1 MMDTPSIFEWDGTG
15 VPPDGG
21 DYRQVGER
29 SQAHF
34 HCEMC
39 NREGNWSHVNAEG
52 HLNNL
57 KHYLCVTGQ
66 THLLP
71 SASPNGLTT
80 QQPAPDG
87 RFRVVPGPPPGQPP
101 MNHESP
107 PPPPPA
113 AIPVSQQ
120 LLMVERKM
128 DQKME
133 ELATMLRAL
142 DTKFNSIMTAITTR
156 MQATSSSTAPRSDAS
171 RPSWNADTAA
181 ASSSGSQ
188 NAVSIWSS
196 PQGWDEHTAAASSSG
211 RQNTPPSSWSSSRW
225 DEHTAAASS
234 WEPGWT

>member
-1 MMDTPSIFEWDGTG
+1 MMGAPSIVFWDGTG

-21 DYRQVGER
+21 DYRQVGEGG
-29 SQAHF
+29 QAHF
-34 HCEMC
+34 LCEMC
-39 NREGNWSHVNAEG
+39 NSQANWGHVNAEG
-52 HLNNL
+52 HQLNL
-57 KHYLCVTGQ
+57 KHYLSVTGQ

-80 QQPAPDG
+80 QPAPDG
-87 RFRVVPGPPPGQPP
+87 RFRVVPVPPPGQPP
-101 MNHESP
+101 MNHES

-142 DTKFNSIMTAITTR
+142 DTKFNSIMTAITT
-156 MQATSSSTAPRSDAS
+156 MRSEVWRS
-171 RPSWNADTAA
+171 NADTAA
-181 ASSSGSQ
+181 A
-188 NAVSIWSS
+188 SIWSS
-196 PQGWDEHTAAASSSG
+196 PQGWYEHTAAASSSG
-211 RQNTPPSSWSSSRW
+211 RQNTPPSSWGSSRW
-225 DEHTAAASS
+225 EEHTAAASS

>member
-1 MMDTPSIFEWDGTG
+1 MMDIPSIYDWDGSG

-21 DYRQVGER
+21 DYRQIGEGGK
-29 SQAHF
+29 AIF

-39 NREGNWSHVNAEG
+39 NKEGNWSHVNAEG
-52 HLNNL
+52 HLKNL

-66 THLLP
+66 WHLLP
-71 SASPNGLTT
+71 SARPNGLTT
-80 QQPAPDG
+80 QPAPDG
-87 RFRVVPGPPPGQPP
+87 RLRSVPGPPPGEPP

-156 MQATSSSTAPRSDAS
+156 RSEVWMS
-171 RPSWNADTAA
+171 NADTAA

-188 NAVSIWSS
+188 NVVSIWSS

-234 WEPGWT
+234 SEPGWI